1 MWFFCVRGAALS
13 GWGCPIKDNGFFV
26 VFVFFLFLVFDFR
39 DGGLVEEEEWRTD
52 LLVITSYFT
61 QLQGPVASL
70 SPGPW

>member
-1 MWFFCVRGAALS
+1 MAEAAPLKITAFLS
-13 GWGCPIKDNGFFV
+13 FL
-26 VFVFFLFLVFDFR
+26 FFLFLVFDFR
-39 DGGLVEEEEWRTD
+39 EGGLVEEEEWRTD